1 MYSFLIS
8 IHALPNITCRSSA
21 SKFTNFLLFHG
32 LFHLF
37 SLFTFFNL
45 NLLLLN
51 VVVVCHFCL
60 VKKRRHV
67 MCFFNVISQRT
78 YPEQFSFIWYFPPIS
93 IILFSSFFTIF
104 FQYQSHLLV
113 FLMQTR
119 RSGSGSGEEGC
130 FLSGP
135 ESGASFMRGHESGGQ
150 TLDSK
155 DGRYKLCKYLGHYI
169 VILYLFSLICLNKNS

>member
-67 MCFFNVISQRT
+67 MCFFNVISQLT
-78 YPEQFSFIWYFPPIS
+78 YPEEFSFIWYFPPIS
-93 IILFSSFFTIF
+93 IILFSSNNIRQRKKWNHKTVHVWCINLNNKVEPTERHDATHPPK
-104 FQYQSHLLV
+104 QNKKQAKRTYDSP
-113 FLMQTR
+113 TR
-119 RSGSGSGEEGC
+119 GIIWSGS
-130 FLSGP
+130 
-135 ESGASFMRGHESGGQ
+135 
-150 TLDSK
+150 
-155 DGRYKLCKYLGHYI
+155 
-169 VILYLFSLICLNKNS
+169 ILYLSKLCFSPFVCNLR

>member
-67 MCFFNVISQRT
+67 MCFFNVISQLT
-78 YPEQFSFIWYFPPIS
+78 YPEEFSFIWYFPPIS

-119 RSGSGSGEEGC
+119 RSGWAVGRRGAFWVGLKVGQALWRDMKVEDKLLIAKMGGTNFVSIWGITLLFC
-130 FLSGP
+130 IFL
-135 ESGASFMRGHESGGQ
+135 AS
-150 TLDSK
+150 
-155 DGRYKLCKYLGHYI
+155 Y
-169 VILYLFSLICLNKNS
+169 V

>member
-67 MCFFNVISQRT
+67 MCFFNVISQLT
-78 YPEQFSFIWYFPPIS
+78 YPEEFSFIWYFPPIS
-93 IILFSSFFTIF
+93 IILFASFFTIF
-104 FQYQSHLLV
+104 FQYQSHLFV
-113 FLMQTR
+113 FLMQTC
-119 RSGSGSGEEGC
+119 RSGSGSGRR
-130 FLSGP
+130 
-135 ESGASFMRGHESGGQ
+135 GAFWVGLKVGQALWEDLKVEDKLLIAKMGGTNFVSIWGI
-150 TLDSK
+150 TL
-155 DGRYKLCKYLGHYI
+155 
-169 VILYLFSLICLNKNS
+169 LFCICLASYV

>member
-67 MCFFNVISQRT
+67 MCFFNVISQLT
-78 YPEQFSFIWYFPPIS
+78 YPEEFSFIWYFPPIS

-113 FLMQTR
+113 FLMQMR
-119 RSGSGSGEEGC
+119 RSGWAVGRRGAFWVGLKVGQALWRDMKVEDKLLIAKMGGTNFVSIWGITLLFC
-130 FLSGP
+130 IFL
-135 ESGASFMRGHESGGQ
+135 AS
-150 TLDSK
+150 
-155 DGRYKLCKYLGHYI
+155 Y
-169 VILYLFSLICLNKNS
+169 V